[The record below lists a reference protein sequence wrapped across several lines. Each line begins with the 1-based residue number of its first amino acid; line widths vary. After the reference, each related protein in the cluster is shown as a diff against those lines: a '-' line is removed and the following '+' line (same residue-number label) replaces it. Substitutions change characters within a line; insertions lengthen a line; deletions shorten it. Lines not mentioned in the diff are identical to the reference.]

1 MKEVIGFLVVA
12 GVWFSCIAAW
22 ITAIVHTVTNDMIA
36 MLIVDLM
43 IPPVGVIH
51 GYIIWFS

>member
-1 MKEVIGFLVVA
+1 MNAIYGLLGALFWLSTIV
-12 GVWFSCIAAW
+12 AW
-22 ITAIVHTVTNDMIA
+22 ITAIIHTVKNDMIA

-51 GYIIWFS
+51 GFIIWLS